1 MFKSQMIAE
10 NVKIV
15 REKIRNACLAARRSP
30 DSVTLIGVSKTFD
43 DNSIAEAIHAG
54 LLDIG
59 ENYVQEVS
67 EKREKLSDD
76 RIRWHFI
83 GHLQSNKVKYIADW
97 VHLIHSVD
105 NERVA
110 SEIQKRAI
118 KLGRSIDVLIE
129 VNTSGESSKFGVKPE
144 EADGL
149 ARQVSGFSGIRLR
162 GLMTIGPFSDEMEQ
176 SRMAFRKLKAVF
188 DEVND
193 AGFLKQKM
201 EHLSMGMSHDFIAA
215 IEEGSTMV
223 RIGTAIFGSR
233 QTANVN

>member
-1 MFKSQMIAE
+1 MIAE
-10 NVKIV
+10 NVKII
-15 REKIRNACLAARRSP
+15 REKIRNACLGAGRNP
-30 DSVTLIGVSKTFD
+30 ESVTLIGVSKTFD
-43 DNSIAEAIHAG
+43 EHAISEAVNAG

-67 EKREKLSDD
+67 EKRERLSDD

-110 SEIQKRAI
+110 SEIQKRAL

-144 EADGL
+144 EANDL
-149 ARQVSGFSGIRLR
+149 ARRVSGFSGIRLR

-176 SRMAFRKLKAVF
+176 SRVAFRKLKKVF
-188 DEVND
+188 DEVNG

-201 EHLSMGMSHDFIAA
+201 EHLSMGMSHDFVAA

>member
-1 MFKSQMIAE
+1 MIAE

-15 REKIRNACLAARRSP
+15 REKIRNACLAAGRSP

-43 DNSIAEAIHAG
+43 ENAIAEAVHAG

-59 ENYVQEVS
+59 ENYVQEVA
-67 EKREKLSDD
+67 EKRERLSND

-110 SEIQKRAI
+110 FEIQKRAL

-144 EADGL
+144 EADSL
-149 ARQVSGFSGIRLR
+149 ARQVSGFGSIRLK
-162 GLMTIGPFSDEMEQ
+162 GLMTIGPFSEDLQQ
-176 SRMAFRKLKAVF
+176 SRRAFRKLKIAF
-188 DEVND
+188 DEVNG
-193 AGFLKQKM
+193 AGFLKHKM
-201 EHLSMGMSHDFIAA
+201 EHLSMGMSHDFVAA